1 MDGGHLDTLRQNG
14 DMGTSGKIWRPYG
27 FTRLRL
33 AWGGHGNKTTCRQW
47 TAAEAEAAT
56 STGDNIPRH
65 KRTTV
70 TCSSDH
76 RPLKGHVIGT
86 LPPGCANWN
95 DRITFASAN
104 CILSCPGRSGT
115 WGSGLASA
123 CPNTASWSL
132 QYPSLHPMKGVQMH
146 FAPLC
151 TKKIMEKLYKALVQL
166 SLIRNRALGF
176 LTFEEFTAL
185 KRAFGST
192 GVLIDSD
199 RSLNHLHP
207 TWIIR

>member
-1 MDGGHLDTLRQNG
+1 MSPQAKISSNPNFCYAQRNRTYDK
-14 DMGTSGKIWRPYG
+14 TSWVYVSMYVFER
-27 FTRLRL
+27 
-33 AWGGHGNKTTCRQW
+33 
-47 TAAEAEAAT
+47 
-56 STGDNIPRH
+56 
-65 KRTTV
+65 
-70 TCSSDH
+70 SDPGLTPEIYQQMKC
-76 RPLKGHVIGT
+76 PLGVS
-86 LPPGCANWN
+86 NWN
-95 DRITFASAN
+95 DRITFSSFASAN

-132 QYPSLHPMKGVQMH
+132 QYPSLHPLKGVQMH
-146 FAPLC
+146 FAHLC

-166 SLIRNRALGF
+166 SLIRNHALGF

-192 GVLIDSD
+192 GFLIDSD